1 MTVSMFDKRPAGNAG
16 LFLSDL
22 RGISF
27 YLLILKLLYILGRNI
42 STLTLHF
49 KDIEAPDRC
58 SGDLGLCVLGNF
70 VAI

>member
-1 MTVSMFDKRPAGNAG
+1 MRIIIGKSITF
-16 LFLSDL
+16 
-22 RGISF
+22 
-27 YLLILKLLYILGRNI
+27 

-58 SGDLGLCVLGNF
+58 SGDLGPCVLGNF

>member
-1 MTVSMFDKRPAGNAG
+1 MLNKVGFG
-16 LFLSDL
+16 LPKSTFLF
-22 RGISF
+22 IF
-27 YLLILKLLYILGRNI
+27 

-58 SGDLGLCVLGNF
+58 SGDLGPCVLGNF

>member
-1 MTVSMFDKRPAGNAG
+1 MIYVSEPVPICENHAQICSKNKQNNWIFEY
-16 LFLSDL
+16 F
-22 RGISF
+22 IYF
-27 YLLILKLLYILGRNI
+27 YANF

-58 SGDLGLCVLGNF
+58 SGDLGPCVLGNF

>member
-27 YLLILKLLYILGRNI
+27 YLLILKLLYILGRDFGKR
-42 STLTLHF
+42 T
-49 KDIEAPDRC
+49 
-58 SGDLGLCVLGNF
+58 
-70 VAI
+70 

>member
-1 MTVSMFDKRPAGNAG
+1 MFA
-16 LFLSDL
+16 LSKFS
-22 RGISF
+22 RTF
-27 YLLILKLLYILGRNI
+27 

-58 SGDLGLCVLGNF
+58 SGDLGPCVLGNF

>member
-1 MTVSMFDKRPAGNAG
+1 MYYICNPVRNGVDK
-16 LFLSDL
+16 
-22 RGISF
+22 
-27 YLLILKLLYILGRNI
+27 I

-58 SGDLGLCVLGNF
+58 SGDLGPCVLGNF

>member
-1 MTVSMFDKRPAGNAG
+1 MSTIIAERCFLGKRI
-16 LFLSDL
+16 FL
-22 RGISF
+22 IKF
-27 YLLILKLLYILGRNI
+27 

-58 SGDLGLCVLGNF
+58 SGDLGPCVLGNF

>member
-1 MTVSMFDKRPAGNAG
+1 MEIKVNKNQTRTA
-16 LFLSDL
+16 
-22 RGISF
+22 
-27 YLLILKLLYILGRNI
+27 I

>member
-1 MTVSMFDKRPAGNAG
+1 MSIFI
-16 LFLSDL
+16 
-22 RGISF
+22 GIF
-27 YLLILKLLYILGRNI
+27 

-58 SGDLGLCVLGNF
+58 SGDLGPYLLGNF